1 LTNLQAR
8 LLPNHIQKM
17 EVFLPYVIMFVN
29 VAANLIKKTDRLKET
44 ERGVVVCDCVH
55 DLHSS
60 RKKNWQAIE
69 TYMSP
74 QINL

>member
-29 VAANLIKKTDRLKET
+29 VAANLIKKTNNRLKET
-44 ERGVVVCDCVH
+44 DRGDVVYD
-55 DLHSS
+55 
-60 RKKNWQAIE
+60 
-69 TYMSP
+69 
-74 QINL
+74 